1 MIIFGYCI
9 MPSHIHLIFRSG
21 NGKPSELIRDFKG
34 FTSRNLLRAIQEN
47 NQESRQEWML
57 WMFKK
62 AGDKNSNVKEYQ
74 FWQQHSQPIEIWSL
88 KVFEQ
93 KLNYIHQNRV
103 ESGFVIEPC
112 EWKYSSARNYCDDF
126 DEVLKIDVNS

>member
-74 FWQQHSQPIEIWSL
+74 FWQ
-88 KVFEQ
+88 
-93 KLNYIHQNRV
+93 
-103 ESGFVIEPC
+103 
-112 EWKYSSARNYCDDF
+112 
-126 DEVLKIDVNS
+126 